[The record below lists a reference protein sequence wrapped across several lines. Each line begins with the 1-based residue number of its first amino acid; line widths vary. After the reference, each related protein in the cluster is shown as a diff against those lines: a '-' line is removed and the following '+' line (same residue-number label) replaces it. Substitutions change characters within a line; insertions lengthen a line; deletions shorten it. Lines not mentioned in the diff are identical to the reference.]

1 MATEPPRRERRP
13 TPTGSTT
20 AHVARGSSSSQVV
33 VIAVIGVAAI
43 ALAGY
48 VVARLMGLL

>member
-1 MATEPPRRERRP
+1 
-13 TPTGSTT
+13 
-20 AHVARGSSSSQVV
+20 VV